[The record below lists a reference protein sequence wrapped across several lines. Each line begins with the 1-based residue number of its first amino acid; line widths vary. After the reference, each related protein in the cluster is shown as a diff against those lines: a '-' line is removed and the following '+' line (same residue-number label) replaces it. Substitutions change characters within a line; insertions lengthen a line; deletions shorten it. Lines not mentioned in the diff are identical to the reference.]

1 MPINSTAFK
10 NMIENALSNVHTI
23 YLAKVLL
30 INGSMA
36 KIQPLTLLST
46 DNQYGEKQAVLEAPI
61 PQSVKKITTQEV
73 VIDGTSY
80 TLAVAD
86 DILKGDIVIVGCSER
101 DITDTRRGNFALP
114 QKGHH
119 RISDSI
125 IIGVI

>member
-36 KIQPLTLLST
+36 KIQPLTLLTT
-46 DNQYGEKQAVLEAPI
+46 DSQYGEKQAVLFAPI
-61 PQSVKKITTQEV
+61 PQSVKKISTQDV
-73 VIDGTSY
+73 DIDGTTYS
-80 TLAVAD
+80 LAVAE
-86 DILKGDIVIVGCSER
+86 DISKGDIVVVGCGER
-101 DITDTRRGNFALP
+101 DITDTRRGNFSLP